1 MGYSHR
7 VFTMKYK
14 LRYKSVLTALYH
26 SVIYCLCFMLFAL
39 IPIIALYFL
48 FIAIAAVFSD
58 SIMLNY
64 FSKFVFILEILTA
77 LFIALCSNKRYIKI
91 SSKGILIHNG
101 NTIHFGLRQQF
112 RFNTMVSFDRI
123 KKCYIEIPIDC
134 PKTYSYLIY
143 KKFGGN
149 DEYFDYIRKAGIIKT
164 KEPALADGRYDEKC
178 ILLELDNKRII
189 VIPIDE
195 CEKFLELFNQYIEKY
210 NELQKAKEK
219 EN

>member
-1 MGYSHR
+1 
-7 VFTMKYK
+7 
-14 LRYKSVLTALYH
+14 
-26 SVIYCLCFMLFAL
+26 MLFAL
-39 IPIIALYFL
+39 IPILALCFL
-48 FIAIAAVFSD
+48 VVTIVAILSD
-58 SIMLNY
+58 AISLYY
-64 FSKFVFILEILTA
+64 FSIFIFVLEFLLA
-77 LFIALCSNKRYIKI
+77 LFIALYSNKRYIKI

-101 NTIHFGLRQQF
+101 NTIHFGLSQQF

-143 KKFGGN
+143 KKIGGN
-149 DEYFDYIRKAGIIKT
+149 DEYFDYIRKAGVIKT

-195 CEKFLELFNQYIEKY
+195 CEEFLELFNQYIEKY
-210 NELQKAKEK
+210 NELHK
-219 EN
+219 ENKKKDESF